1 MEDPPLNPS
10 QQVER
15 IREILIGRQM
25 TQVEDRLRTLE
36 GAVTSQGAVV
46 GEQVVQK
53 VQKVQSDQAAVLE
66 ETQQLRQQLQQESQF
81 RSTQIDRLG
90 KQLEATCRDIHQH
103 DQELQQNLSSHLEKV
118 SSAMAARIDARVRE
132 ILQHL
137 QAEIVQWKRQI
148 DREVE
153 TVREDSVSRAE
164 LKSRFARLASAAME
178 DDPKPDDGFLI

>member
-36 GAVTSQGAVV
+36 GAVTSQGALV
-46 GEQVVQK
+46 GEQVI
-53 VQKVQSDQAAVLE
+53 QKVQSGQAAVLE

-137 QAEIVQWKRQI
+137 QTEIVQWKRQI
-148 DREVE
+148 DREVQ
-153 TVREDSVSRAE
+153 TVREDSVSRDE

-178 DDPKPDDGFLI
+178 DDPKPDDSFLI

>member
-25 TQVEDRLRTLE
+25 TEVEDRLRTLE
-36 GAVTSQGAVV
+36 GAVTSQGALV
-46 GEQVVQK
+46 GEQVVQE
-53 VQKVQSDQAAVLE
+53 VQSGQAAVLE

-103 DQELQQNLSSHLEKV
+103 DQELQQNLSAHLEKV

-137 QAEIVQWKRQI
+137 QTEIVQWKRQI
-148 DREVE
+148 DREVQ

-178 DDPKPDDGFLI
+178 DDPKPDDGFLT